1 MADQWWANVRER
13 AGKDHV
19 DALIM
24 RIAMNAGPGPG
35 ALTDPD
41 ADVDA
46 RPDAAPGLRQ
56 RPSADPGAPDLVT
69 RLLCSALYVR
79 PSRIGK
85 RLLERRLRRERA
97 GRTWRGRRRTVFMN
111 DEGTCPPLGEAA
123 ARWVVRHV
131 LHGPRLPV
139 PSFGFDLLPVVSHS
153 LRARRIRRLRHLA
166 LLVVTGLVALIA
178 PTAAGLWA
186 AAALLGAVITGGRA
200 GGAPGEKPGDGSDDA
215 GGNGSGK
222 AAGRAGKEPG
232 DGPGPAWTSGAGLL
246 LWIPPLVGVFA
257 PWSVLDDE
265 GRAWTLLLPL
275 VWLLCAWPVYFAD
288 RLIARRSVYRLLADA
303 GSPAGTGSPAGGAR
317 RTAGGDA
324 LWTPSFG
331 RLRQRR
337 AAELA
342 EGQVRPEHPYDAQQR
357 FVGAGLDL
365 WAPAV
370 PTTSLRAT
378 GAGDGGDAEES
389 ARSFGEAELLE
400 HIGAALL
407 RIEEAEGLTEPLPGF
422 SVTQVV
428 GIQAPLWL
436 IRARGS
442 KHTEPVL
449 HDSRYAPSGRPERLY
464 LRARCVTWQGQ
475 VTVTMFVNVALEAG
489 RLRLTL
495 RPHVMAPLHNR
506 LILNVLR
513 EMLPLYQVVMSNL
526 GESLLDA
533 CTGAL
538 APWYRRRE
546 THGRVQDP
554 VSVREHFSMS
564 AISDM
569 HQSDDERRLVVLMES
584 CVFDAVSSFLKD
596 HGIDSGSF
604 DQQVSVIINN
614 IQVFGDNL
622 APIQSVA
629 GAQVTGSSQHAGTD
643 GAARARAGRGAT
655 RRNAE

>member
-1 MADQWWANVRER
+1 MASQWWTNVRER

-24 RIAMNAGPGPG
+24 RIAMNAGPDPGALDDPGARSGSAAATDPGPG
-35 ALTDPD
+35 ADAGAGAYAGPD
-41 ADVDA
+41 
-46 RPDAAPGLRQ
+46 LRAG
-56 RPSADPGAPDLVT
+56 PSADPGAPDLVT

-97 GRTWRGRRRTVFMN
+97 GRTWRGRRRTVFLA

-139 PSFGFDLLPVVSHS
+139 PSFGFDVLPVVAHS
-153 LRARRIRRLRHLA
+153 LRARRIRMLRHLA
-166 LLVVTGLVALIA
+166 LLAVTALVALIA
-178 PTAAGLWA
+178 PAAAGLWA
-186 AAALLGAVITGGRA
+186 AAAVVGFVITS
-200 GGAPGEKPGDGSDDA
+200 GGAGRPPSKKAGDDGSGDTRS
-215 GGNGSGK
+215 GGTGK
-222 AAGRAGKEPG
+222 AAGEPG
-232 DGPGPAWTSGAGLL
+232 TTRTSGAGIL

-257 PWSVLDDE
+257 PWSALEDE

-275 VWLLCAWPVYFAD
+275 VWLLCAWPVYFVD
-288 RLIARRSVYRLLADA
+288 RMIARHSVYRLLAGA
-303 GSPAGTGSPAGGAR
+303 GAPTGAAR
-317 RTAGGDA
+317 RTPGGRP
-324 LWTPSFG
+324 LWAPAFG
-331 RLRQRR
+331 RHRRRR

-342 EGQVRPEHPYDAQQR
+342 EGQLRPEHPYDVQQR

-370 PTTSLRAT
+370 PTTSLRTA
-378 GAGDGGDAEES
+378 GAGDGGEAEGA
-389 ARSFGEAELLE
+389 ARPFGEAELLE

-442 KHTEPVL
+442 KQKEPDL

-513 EMLPLYQVVMSNL
+513 EMLPLYQVVLSGL
-526 GESLLDA
+526 GESLLDSF
-533 CTGAL
+533 TGAL

-546 THGRVQDP
+546 QHGRVQDP
-554 VSVREHFSMS
+554 VSVREHFSM
-564 AISDM
+564 AEISDM

-584 CVFDAVSSFLKD
+584 CVFDAVSSFLKE
-596 HGIDSGSF
+596 HGIDSGNF

-622 APIQSVA
+622 APIQSIT
-629 GAQVTGSSQHAGTD
+629 GAQVTGSSQHAGTN
-643 GAARARAGRGAT
+643 GAARAGRGAT

>member
-1 MADQWWANVRER
+1 MASQWWTNVRER
-13 AGKDHV
+13 AGKDDV

-24 RIAMNAGPGPG
+24 RIAMNDGPDPGVLDDPGARSGSAAATDPGPG
-35 ALTDPD
+35 ADAGAGGDAGPD
-41 ADVDA
+41 
-46 RPDAAPGLRQ
+46 LRAG
-56 RPSADPGAPDLVT
+56 PSADPGAPDLVT

-97 GRTWRGRRRTVFMN
+97 GRTWRGRRRTVFLA

-123 ARWVVRHV
+123 ARW
-131 LHGPRLPV
+131 
-139 PSFGFDLLPVVSHS
+139 
-153 LRARRIRRLRHLA
+153 
-166 LLVVTGLVALIA
+166 T
-178 PTAAGLWA
+178 
-186 AAALLGAVITGGRA
+186 
-200 GGAPGEKPGDGSDDA
+200 
-215 GGNGSGK
+215 
-222 AAGRAGKEPG
+222 
-232 DGPGPAWTSGAGLL
+232 PA
-246 LWIPPLVGVFA
+246 
-257 PWSVLDDE
+257 
-265 GRAWTLLLPL
+265 
-275 VWLLCAWPVYFAD
+275 
-288 RLIARRSVYRLLADA
+288 
-303 GSPAGTGSPAGGAR
+303 
-317 RTAGGDA
+317 
-324 LWTPSFG
+324 FG
-331 RLRQRR
+331 RHRRRR

-342 EGQVRPEHPYDAQQR
+342 EGQLRPEHPYDAQQR

-370 PTTSLRAT
+370 PTTSLRTT
-378 GAGDGGDAEES
+378 GAGDGGEAEGA
-389 ARSFGEAELLE
+389 ARPFGEAELLE

-442 KHTEPVL
+442 KQKEPDL

-513 EMLPLYQVVMSNL
+513 EMLPLYQVVLSGL
-526 GESLLDA
+526 GESLLDSF
-533 CTGAL
+533 TGAL

-546 THGRVQDP
+546 QHGRVQDP
-554 VSVREHFSMS
+554 VSVREHFSM
-564 AISDM
+564 AEISDM

-584 CVFDAVSSFLKD
+584 CVFDAVSSFLKE
-596 HGIDSGSF
+596 HGIDSGNF

-622 APIQSVA
+622 VPIQSIT
-629 GAQVTGSSQHAGTD
+629 GAQVTGSSQHAGTN
-643 GAARARAGRGAT
+643 GAARAGRGAT